1 MYHMHTPGSE
11 LEQMPYWEF
20 EMMVET
26 LQDVLKKKQDAEKK
40 SYKDSDAYSMNPS
53 AQANSMMKTAS
64 SSMPKAPSMPS
75 PSSFRMPKM

>member
-1 MYHMHTPGSE
+1 MYHMHTPGAE
-11 LEQMPYWEF
+11 LELMPYWEY

-40 SYKDSDAYSMNPS
+40 SYKDTDSYQGNPAS
-53 AQANSMMKTAS
+53 TANSMMRSAS

-75 PSSFRMPKM
+75 PGSFRMPKM